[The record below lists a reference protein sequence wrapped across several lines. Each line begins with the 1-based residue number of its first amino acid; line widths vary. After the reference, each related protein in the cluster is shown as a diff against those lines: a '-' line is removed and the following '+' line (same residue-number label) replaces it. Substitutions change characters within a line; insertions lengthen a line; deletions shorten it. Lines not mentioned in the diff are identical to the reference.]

1 MDKIFDEKQLE
12 RMEKGMKDRL
22 DKGVSSARDAFDNG
36 KKVVGEKEEQM
47 AEHIRSRPLEW
58 VAGAFIAGLL
68 FGKLLSRK
76 D

>member
-12 RMEKGMKDRL
+12 RMEKGVREKL
-22 DKGVSSARDAFDNG
+22 DKGANSAREAFDAG
-36 KKVVGEKEEQM
+36 KKIVGEKEEEM
-47 AEHIRSRPLEW
+47 AEHIRARPIEW